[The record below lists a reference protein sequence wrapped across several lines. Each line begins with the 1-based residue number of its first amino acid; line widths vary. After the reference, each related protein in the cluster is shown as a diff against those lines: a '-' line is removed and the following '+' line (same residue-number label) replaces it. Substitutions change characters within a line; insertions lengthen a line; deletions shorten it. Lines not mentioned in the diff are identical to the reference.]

1 MEWPKLS
8 IKWKIFHW
16 CFSLAI
22 GILAFNYWYTN
33 KLVQRSAGHAGNE
46 LQGAFT
52 RYQAFERAIAN
63 GMAAATDVW
72 GSSPQL
78 KAALA
83 AGNDEAAK
91 PVLQQVE
98 HSLAQTIHPDFII
111 VVDRHGDA
119 TATGTVEAAAARSM
133 RAISDLRQ
141 GMSIDDAIL
150 EHHGRAYLIAGEP
163 VTRDSEVVGALL
175 IGVHLERIFADFKQG
190 TDDDPKKQAELAL
203 IAQLAHHRRLGALG
217 RLGRSGARIAA
228 RSARGWCK
236 RATTTSRW

>member
-119 TATGTVEAAAARSM
+119 TASRHRRS
-133 RAISDLRQ
+133 
-141 GMSIDDAIL
+141 G
-150 EHHGRAYLIAGEP
+150 G
-163 VTRDSEVVGALL
+163 GALDARHQRPAP
-175 IGVHLERIFADFKQG
+175 GHE
-190 TDDDPKKQAELAL
+190 
-203 IAQLAHHRRLGALG
+203 HRRRHPRASRP
-217 RLGRSGARIAA
+217 RLPHRR
-228 RSARGWCK
+228 
-236 RATTTSRW
+236 